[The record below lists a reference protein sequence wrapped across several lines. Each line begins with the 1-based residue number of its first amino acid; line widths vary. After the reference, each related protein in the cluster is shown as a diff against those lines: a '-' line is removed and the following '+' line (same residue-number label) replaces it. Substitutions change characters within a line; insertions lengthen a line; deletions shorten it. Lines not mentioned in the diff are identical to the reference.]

1 MRLDKYLAHAT
12 GLSRKE
18 VKRALHKKSV
28 TVNAQ
33 VVTDSAFQVNDSD
46 DIVFQEKSI
55 DTPKLRYLMLNKPQG
70 YVCSNEDPSH
80 PTIAGLLTDE
90 IRPQELN
97 IAGRLDADTTGLLL
111 ITSDG
116 QWLHKITSPN
126 HKQPKRY
133 LVETSDPIDP
143 SAVELFA
150 KGVELRNEKHL
161 TKAAKLEIIESHM
174 AYLTL
179 TEGRYHQV
187 KRMFAAIGNKVT
199 ELHRDRIG
207 TIVLDEDLGIGE
219 YRELT
224 DAEISQVQ

>member
-1 MRLDKYLAHAT
+1 M
-12 GLSRKE
+12 
-18 VKRALHKKSV
+18 
-28 TVNAQ
+28 
-33 VVTDSAFQVNDSD
+33 
-46 DIVFQEKSI
+46 
-55 DTPKLRYLMLNKPQG
+55 
-70 YVCSNEDPSH
+70 
-80 PTIAGLLTDE
+80 
-90 IRPQELN
+90 
-97 IAGRLDADTTGLLL
+97 DADTTGLLL

-133 LVETSDPIDP
+133 LVETADPIDP
-143 SAVELFA
+143 AAIEMFA
-150 KGVELRNEKHL
+150 KGVELRNEKHP
-161 TKAAKLEIIESHM
+161 TKAAILEIIESHM

-207 TIVLDEDLGIGE
+207 DIILDEDLGTGE

-224 DAEISQVQ
+224 AAEISQFQ